1 MIFSPSRFI
10 QDVELGIKN
19 LLLHKLR
26 SLLTMLGLVFGV
38 GSVIAMLAVQE
49 GASEEALRQIR
60 LLGSKNIIIS
70 AQKPAEEA
78 GGTAMRSW
86 MSVYGLNYTEEDL
99 IRKTMAQVK
108 TIVPVKQI
116 QKQGRYGQRSL
127 DMRVVG
133 TNEKWL
139 ELVQRPMIAGRF
151 LNEHDVYQ
159 TSAVVVLTEHGAR
172 RLLATEGSVG
182 EVLRLGSDNYL
193 VIGIVK
199 SEEASEGSMQTP
211 DKQTDA
217 YIPISTAKEH
227 YGDHF
232 SQRLSGTNIREMV
245 QLHHL
250 LVEVD
255 DESNVEAVAKNLE
268 RMYQMTHKKKDYVI
282 NVPLAL
288 IRQKESQQRLSNIV
302 FGAIAGISLL
312 VGGIGIMNIMLA
324 SVTERTREIGI
335 RRAIGAKQ
343 RQIVSQFLI
352 ETIVLSVTGGIIG
365 IGVGKLIP
373 WIISQAV
380 GMPTHVTTGSMLLSL
395 GISVSVGLI
404 FGIYP
409 ALRAAKLDPIVA
421 LRHE

>member
-1 MIFSPSRFI
+1 M
-10 QDVELGIKN
+10 
-19 LLLHKLR
+19 
-26 SLLTMLGLVFGV
+26 
-38 GSVIAMLAVQE
+38 
-49 GASEEALRQIR
+49 RQIR

-70 AQKPAEEA
+70 AQKPADEA
-78 GGTAMRSW
+78 SGTSMRSW
-86 MSVYGLNYTEEDL
+86 MSVYGLNYFEEDL
-99 IRKTMAQVK
+99 IRNTMAQVK

-116 QKQGRYGQRSL
+116 QKQGRYGQRAL
-127 DMRVVG
+127 DMHVVG

-139 ELVQRPMIAGRF
+139 ELVQRPMLAGRF
-151 LNEHDVYQ
+151 LNAHDIYQ
-159 TSAVVVLTEHGAR
+159 TASVVVLTEHGAR

-182 EVLRLGSDNYL
+182 EILRIGGDNYQ

-199 SEEASEGSMQTP
+199 SEEAAEGSMQTP

-232 SQRLSGTNIREMV
+232 NQRLSGSNIREMV

-255 DESNVEAVAKNLE
+255 DEANVEAIANNLE
-268 RMYQMTHKKKDYVI
+268 RMFKITHKKKDYAI

-352 ETIVLSVTGGIIG
+352 ETIVLSVTGGLIG

-373 WIISQAV
+373 WGISLAV

>member
-1 MIFSPSRFI
+1 MFFSPSRFV
-10 QDVELGIKN
+10 QDVELGVKN

-70 AQKPAEEA
+70 AQKPADEA

-86 MSVYGLNYTEEDL
+86 MSVYGLNYSEEDL
-99 IRKTMAQVK
+99 IRNTMAQVK

-116 QKQGRYGQRSL
+116 QKEGRYGQRSL

-133 TNEKWL
+133 TNAKWL
-139 ELVQRPMIAGRF
+139 ELVQRPMLAGRF
-151 LNEHDVYQ
+151 LNNHDVYQ
-159 TSAVVVLTEHGAR
+159 TASVVVLTEHGAR

-182 EVLRLGSDNYL
+182 EVLRIGSDSYQ

-199 SEEASEGSMQTP
+199 SEEAAEGSMQTP

-232 SQRLSGTNIREMV
+232 SQRLSGSNIREMV

-268 RMYQMTHKKKDYVI
+268 RMYKITHKKKDYAI

-352 ETIVLSVTGGIIG
+352 ETIVLSVTGGLIG
-365 IGVGKLIP
+365 IGVGKVIP
-373 WIISQAV
+373 WCISLAV

>member
-1 MIFSPSRFI
+1 MFFSPSRYI
-10 QDVELGIKN
+10 QDSELGVKN

-78 GGTAMRSW
+78 GGSTVRSW
-86 MSVYGLNYTEEDL
+86 MSVYGLLYSEESL
-99 IRKTMAQVK
+99 IRETMAQVK
-108 TIVPVKQI
+108 TLVPVKQV
-116 QKQGRYGQRSL
+116 QKEGRFGSRAM

-139 ELVQRPMIAGRF
+139 ELVQRPMLAGRF
-151 LNEHDVYQ
+151 LSSHDIYQ
-159 TSAVVVLTEHGAR
+159 TAAVVVLTEHGAR
-172 RLLATEGSVG
+172 KLLATEGSIG
-182 EVLRLGSDNYL
+182 EILRLGGDNYR

-199 SEEASEGSMQTP
+199 SEEAADGSMQTP

-250 LVEVD
+250 LVAVD
-255 DESNVEAVAKNLE
+255 DESNVEAVANNLE
-268 RMYQMTHKKKDYVI
+268 RMYQRTHKKKDYVI

-343 RQIVSQFLI
+343 GQIVSQFLI

-365 IGVGKLIP
+365 IGIGKLIP

-380 GMPTHVTTGSMLLSL
+380 GMPTHVTTSSMLLSL

>member
-1 MIFSPSRFI
+1 MGWSLSRYW
-10 QDVELGIKN
+10 QDVELGVKN

-26 SLLTMLGLVFGV
+26 SFLTMLGLVFGV

-60 LLGSKNIIIS
+60 LLGSRNIIIS
-70 AQKPAEEA
+70 AQKPPSEA
-78 GGTAMRSW
+78 GDSTVRSW
-86 MSVYGLNYTEEDL
+86 MSVYGLLYDEEDL
-99 IRKTMAQVK
+99 IRATMPQV
-108 TIVPVKQI
+108 TTLVPVKEI
-116 QKQGRYGQRSL
+116 RKEGRYGGRAL
-127 DMRVVG
+127 DLRVVG

-139 ELVQRPMIAGRF
+139 ELVRRPMLAGRF
-151 LNEHDVYQ
+151 LSAHDVYQ

-172 RLLATEGSVG
+172 RLLATEGAVG
-182 EVLRLGSDNYL
+182 EILRLGGNSYR

-199 SEEASEGSMQTP
+199 SEEAAEGSMQTP
-211 DKQTDA
+211 DRQTDA
-217 YIPISTAKEH
+217 YIPISTAREH

-250 LVEVD
+250 IVEVD
-255 DESNVEAVAKNLE
+255 DEANVEAVAANLE
-268 RMYQMTHKKKDYVI
+268 RMYAMTHRKRDYAI
-282 NVPLAL
+282 RVPLAL
-288 IRQKESQQRLSNIV
+288 IRQKESQQKLSNIV
-302 FGAIAGISLL
+302 FGSIAGISLL

-335 RRAIGAKQ
+335 RRAIGARQ

-352 ETIVLSVTGGIIG
+352 ETVVLSVTGGLVG

-380 GMPTHVTTGSMLLSL
+380 GMPTRVTTASMLLSL
-395 GISVSVGLI
+395 GISVSVGLV

-409 ALRAAKLDPIVA
+409 ALRAARLDPIEA